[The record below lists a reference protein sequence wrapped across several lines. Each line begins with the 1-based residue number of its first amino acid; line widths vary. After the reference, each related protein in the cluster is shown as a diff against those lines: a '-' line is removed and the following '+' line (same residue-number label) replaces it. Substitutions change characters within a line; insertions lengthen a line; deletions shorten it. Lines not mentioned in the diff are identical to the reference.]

1 MAVSEQEALVERI
14 LRGEEAACEELVAT
28 YQGTVRGFAALW
40 APSRD
45 EADDIA
51 QEVFLAA
58 FRGMATFDASND
70 LKLWLLGIARNLTR
84 QAWRRVGRRP
94 QGSSEEALS
103 AMLEREALV
112 VHAERSQ
119 AADRRQAAMRA
130 CLEKLPA
137 HSAGIFH
144 RFVVDEER
152 SAEIARNLK
161 TSDGSIRSTIT
172 RIRRGLRDCIRRRMQ
187 TEDQAW
193 TS

>member
-1 MAVSEQEALVERI
+1 MERI
-14 LRGEEAACEELVAT
+14 LRGDEKAYEELVSE
-28 YQGTVRGFAALW
+28 YQGAVRGFAALW

-58 FRGMATFDASND
+58 FRGISTFDASND

-84 QAWRRVGRRP
+84 QAWRRMARRP
-94 QGSSEEALS
+94 QGSSEEALAAS
-103 AMLEREALV
+103 LEREALV
-112 VHAERSQ
+112 IYQERAQSE
-119 AADRRQAAMRA
+119 DRRQAAMRA

-137 HSAGIFH
+137 HSAEIFH
-144 RFVVDEER
+144 RFVVDEVR
-152 SAEIARNLK
+152 SAEIARHLR

-172 RIRRGLRDCIRRRMQ
+172 RIRRGLRDCIRRRLQ
-187 TEDQAW
+187 LEDQAW